1 VFRQLILDH
10 LSFVQDGHV
19 VFAAEPLLQRH
30 RFYFSEQ
37 MTFER
42 DDSGYTTVLDGDT
55 YRVHRV
61 ARDAAEVGAASP
73 GEDQVGDYLKLSLD
87 PDGRLVYMLG
97 LVAQE
102 DDRRLP
108 VRVILAGDSGTREMR
123 VVLQRKSEIA
133 FYRPITYQRDMRDG
147 VTVVVNRNTAP
158 STEKMTADL
167 ERFVSEADQ
176 IADMDV
182 AILDLRD
189 HGGGQWHPALTWAE
203 TLAGQAITYEQ
214 HDVKLR
220 TRMALTL
227 QRSFVDWYLRDNE
240 ARRILSTNNIRSQL
254 DRLRSFDPDDDPIWF
269 IQEVIDTQP
278 ELLPNDTRLFVLIDR
293 GTGSAGEDFVH
304 FLRQL
309 DNVTFVGENTQ
320 GVNLSGEPAWG
331 TLPNSGFSFQ
341 LPIDATL
348 SGGWVEGL
356 GFSPDIWVDP
366 GQALRRVLRFV
377 QQAEG

>member
-1 VFRQLILDH
+1 
-10 LSFVQDGHV
+10 V
-19 VFAAEPLLQRH
+19 VFAAALLRQQRH
-30 RFYFSEQ
+30 RFFFSEQ
-37 MTFER
+37 MTFGR
-42 DDSGYTTVLDGDT
+42 DAAGYHTVLEGET
-55 YRVHRV
+55 YRVQRI
-61 ARDAAEVGAASP
+61 ARDTDEIGAASP
-73 GEDQVGDYLKLSLD
+73 GEDRVGDYLKLSVD
-87 PDGRLVYMLG
+87 RDGRLVYILG

-108 VRVILAGDSGTREMR
+108 VRVTLAGESGTREVR
-123 VVLQRKSEIA
+123 VVLRRKSEIA
-133 FYRPITYQRDMRDG
+133 FHRPVTYQRDLRDG

-158 STEKMTADL
+158 STKKMSADL

-176 IADMDV
+176 IAELDI
-182 AILDLRD
+182 AILDLRN
-189 HGGGQWHPALTWAE
+189 HGGGQWQPTLAWAE
-203 TLAGQAITYEQ
+203 ALVGQAITYEQ

-220 TRMALTL
+220 TRTALTL
-227 QRSFVDWYLRDNE
+227 QRNFVEWYLRDNE
-240 ARRILSTNNIRSQL
+240 ERRILSTNNIRSQL
-254 DRLRSFDPDDDPIWF
+254 DRLRSFDPEDDPIWF

-293 GTGSAGEDFVH
+293 GTVSAGEDFVH

-309 DNVTFVGENTQ
+309 DNVVFVGENTQ
-320 GVNLSGEPAWG
+320 GANLSGEPTWG

-366 GQALRRVLRFV
+366 GRSLRRVLRFLK
-377 QQAEG
+377 QAEG